1 MVEHLVL
8 FKLKPDVT
16 EDQKEQMIE
25 GLRSL
30 QEKIPGILH
39 LSAGGNFSDRSQG
52 YEIGLSV
59 RFVDRQAL
67 DVYIPHPAHREC
79 VDRFITPIKTDVIVV
94 DYEFD

>member
-8 FKLKPDVT
+8 FKLTPEAT
-16 EDQKEQMIE
+16 EGQKDQMIE

-39 LSAGGNFSDRSQG
+39 LSVGRNFSDRSQG
-52 YEIGLSV
+52 FEIGLAV

-94 DYEFD
+94 DYEIE